1 MKPPNLLIPI
11 MVLSAGLIVGLSG
24 VGNAEPKV
32 GERIGD
38 WRFQCKALPTNQNV
52 CVLSQTLV
60 NAETKKPILSL
71 VLRRVGKDKKLALI
85 TIVPLGVFLAPGIAG
100 KVDDGKRF
108 KFVWQICTTQG
119 CQAAAVVDAELKRTL
134 KAGKRLLIGLRAQPN
149 AKPIALGA
157 SLKGVTQGLRVLD
170 KE

>member
-1 MKPPNLLIPI
+1 MKPPNYFIPM

-24 VGNAEPKV
+24 VCNAEPKG
-32 GERIGD
+32 GERFGD

-71 VLRRVGKDKKLALI
+71 VLRRVGKDKKLVLM

-108 KFVWQICTTQG
+108 KFVWQRCTTQG
-119 CQAAAVVDAELKRTL
+119 CQAAALVDDKLEKAL
-134 KAGKRLLIGLRAQPN
+134 KAGAHLLIAFQVQPK
-149 AKPIALGA
+149 AKPITLVA
-157 SLKGVTQGLRVLD
+157 SLKGVTRGLGALGGN
-170 KE
+170 